1 MYNPSGLGKA
11 GTTGAPAAGQHGK
24 RPSGIDRANSF
35 IQKNYSYMVFS
46 MVFLGILV
54 GITAPSQVQSLKPL
68 MLPLVSI
75 MVYAMT
81 VTIRFRE
88 LVQVTKKLRQIV
100 LGLLLNFILLPLLCF
115 FLALA
120 FLSSRPEW
128 AAGFILMG
136 TVPCAGMNVVW
147 TGLLKGDV
155 PLALILAALT
165 MLLGIATI
173 PGLTALLAGVY
184 VSVNAADLLWSI
196 ATVLAIPLILGILTR
211 QALEAKLGKSLP
223 KYLPAFP
230 PVSAIA
236 AMMLMF
242 SMLAIN
248 IAMVPGDLSIIALL
262 VLPPAILFPIAFGF
276 SHLICSKVFHLP
288 IGETNA
294 IVYSSGMKHLPL
306 AMGVSFASF
315 GPGAA
320 LPIAVSAAFQTV
332 NASLFY
338 RIFQRMSRGKQPS

>member
-1 MYNPSGLGKA
+1 VPDPPGLGKTGGA
-11 GTTGAPAAGQHGK
+11 GAPAAPQPGK
-24 RPSGIDRANSF
+24 RPSGIERVASF
-35 IQKNYSYMVFS
+35 IQRNYSYMVFS
-46 MVFLGILV
+46 MVFLGIV
-54 GITAPSQVQSLKPL
+54 AGIAAPMHVQSLKPL

-88 LVQVTKKLRQIV
+88 LVQVTKKLKQIT

-165 MLLGIATI
+165 MILGIVTI
-173 PGLTALLAGVY
+173 PGITALLAGVY

-230 PVSAIA
+230 PVSAIT
-236 AMMLMF
+236 AMILMF

-248 IAMVPGDLSIIALL
+248 MAMVPGDLSIVVLL
-262 VLPPAILFPIAFGF
+262 VLPPIILFPIAFGL
-276 SHLICSKVFHLP
+276 SHLICSKVLCLP
-288 IGETNA
+288 LGETNA

-306 AMGVSFASF
+306 AMGIAFASF
-315 GPGAA
+315 GAGAA

-332 NASLFY
+332 NASVFY
-338 RIFQRMSRGKQPS
+338 RVFQRLGRG